1 MISTWSSEEAM
12 VDDTHS
18 MQVDLTGDVVYP
30 MQLDLTSDIVHPM
43 QLDLTADVVYPM
55 QIDSSSMLGESHVLM
70 NAISIVLNWISVASI
85 VDVAYP
91 MQLDTPTLGP
101 RLVLTRAT
109 NT

>member
-1 MISTWSSEEAM
+1 MVSTWSSEEAM

-18 MQVDLTGDVVYP
+18 MQVDLTDDVVY
-30 MQLDLTSDIVHPM
+30 PM

-55 QIDSSSMLGESHVLM
+55 QIDSSSMLGESPVLM

-109 NT
+109 NA